1 MLNRHLIYYLLYF
14 TEVVMLVLSSRQSK
28 HVCIQSSATRSV
40 LHQELCVSI
49 PTVLFSPVAGIT
61 ILSSLLNPKHSFQR
75 SFLLERGFVF
85 FFFLMKDILIGL
97 RIVAILGK
105 DKALKCKKEKRGGMG
120 REVALAVQ
128 CSVH

>member
-75 SFLLERGFVF
+75 SFLLELF
-85 FFFLMKDILIGL
+85 FLLMKDILIGL